1 MVTNS
6 QVTVAIPQIGLL
18 ATFSSNGVRCA
29 VSPLPGII
37 NLGNLFSK
45 ATIFF
50 STRVTEGFVGAFL
63 TKDAFSDT
71 GTRIMVRYSNFPS
84 GARLFVP
91 DFVAGSS
98 AITQTAGGD
107 LGLAASGGQYAP
119 SAAGSLLLIRV
130 TGVDSNGAG
139 GALAFPVPGMGT
151 TSFNSASEVA
161 LANGAGNAVYE
172 VVDSNPHVQESAQFP
187 TLLGL
192 APFGN
197 GAATVADTT
206 VSFAPLSTVDVAAMA
221 PIPRFADMTPPSDC
235 SAVGDCNAAYFP
247 KLNVDATPLAF
258 SAQANALLQ
267 TQYVRV
273 HNDGG
278 SQLNWTATV
287 IYQTGSGWLTVDPAS
302 GADNATIRVDAHP
315 DKVPPGTYQATVTVD
330 AGPMAGSRSI
340 PVTFTVTSGST
351 PAGPTVSAI
360 VNAAS
365 FQTGPL
371 VAGSLA
377 TITGTGLTG
386 SNVGVTFDGSPA
398 KLLYTSS
405 TQINLQVPSE
415 IAGKTSAQA
424 IMMVD
429 GKSSAP
435 QTVALAVAAPEIFG
449 GGVLNQDNTLNS
461 VSNPASL
468 GSVIQIFATGLISP
482 TSGMITA
489 SIQGREIDM
498 PKYGGP
504 APGIPGVQQ
513 VNILIPADLAATASQ
528 LMVCAL
534 GSDPNQRVCSAPVS
548 VFLK

>member
-1 MVTNS
+1 M
-6 QVTVAIPQIGLL
+6 
-18 ATFSSNGVRCA
+18 
-29 VSPLPGII
+29 
-37 NLGNLFSK
+37 
-45 ATIFF
+45 
-50 STRVTEGFVGAFL
+50 GFAGAFL

-98 AITQTAGGD
+98 AVTQTAGGD

-119 SAAGSLLLIRV
+119 NAAGSLLLIRV
-130 TGVDSNGAG
+130 TRADSNGAG
-139 GALAFPVPGMGT
+139 GALAFPVPVMST
-151 TSFNSASEVA
+151 TSFNSASEVP

-187 TLLGL
+187 TFLGL

-197 GAATVADTT
+197 GAATVADMT
-206 VSFAPLSTVDVAAMA
+206 VSFAPLSTVGVAAMA

-287 IYQTGSGWLTVDPAS
+287 IYQTGSGWLTVDPGS
-302 GADNATIRVDAHP
+302 GPDNAAIRVDAHP

-340 PVTFTVTSGST
+340 PVTFTVTIGSR
-351 PAGPTVSAI
+351 PAAPTVSAI

-424 IMMVD
+424 IVMVD

>member
-1 MVTNS
+1 MR
-6 QVTVAIPQIGLL
+6 LL
-18 ATFSSNGVRCA
+18 A
-29 VSPLPGII
+29 
-37 NLGNLFSK
+37 
-45 ATIFF
+45 
-50 STRVTEGFVGAFL
+50 
-63 TKDAFSDT
+63 
-71 GTRIMVRYSNFPS
+71 
-84 GARLFVP
+84 
-91 DFVAGSS
+91 
-98 AITQTAGGD
+98 
-107 LGLAASGGQYAP
+107 
-119 SAAGSLLLIRV
+119 
-130 TGVDSNGAG
+130 
-139 GALAFPVPGMGT
+139 
-151 TSFNSASEVA
+151 
-161 LANGAGNAVYE
+161 
-172 VVDSNPHVQESAQFP
+172 H
-187 TLLGL
+187 
-192 APFGN
+192 
-197 GAATVADTT
+197 
-206 VSFAPLSTVDVAAMA
+206 
-221 PIPRFADMTPPSDC
+221 
-235 SAVGDCNAAYFP
+235 
-247 KLNVDATPLAF
+247 
-258 SAQANALLQ
+258 
-267 TQYVRV
+267 
-273 HNDGG
+273 
-278 SQLNWTATV
+278 
-287 IYQTGSGWLTVDPAS
+287 
-302 GADNATIRVDAHP
+302 
-315 DKVPPGTYQATVTVD
+315 
-330 AGPMAGSRSI
+330 
-340 PVTFTVTSGST
+340 
-351 PAGPTVSAI
+351 
-360 VNAAS
+360 
-365 FQTGPL
+365 L

-424 IMMVD
+424 IVMVD